1 MKTMQITRRQDS
13 IRVTPRWLGKSSLVR
28 RRYRTERRGLWG
40 GGWQSGIKR
49 WNTPMPH
56 HRFFGHKRN
65 ASFAQALTPQCRTAW
80 LRHRSEGSNTIRLK
94 PTKTEAMMRIEMGGK
109 MRERE
114 RERGEKMI

>member
-1 MKTMQITRRQDS
+1 M
-13 IRVTPRWLGKSSLVR
+13 
-28 RRYRTERRGLWG
+28 G

-114 RERGEKMI
+114 RERREDDMSSRRREREKRERKKGRRKKTKQKHRH